1 MFKLYKL
8 KIKLALLSLTNKSLY
23 YLKKLLSIKVVEDLY
38 VSSYF
43 SIINLLE
50 ELESVINESSSL
62 R

>member
-1 MFKLYKL
+1 MFKLYKI

-23 YLKKLLSIKVVEDLY
+23 YLKKLLSIKVIEDLY
-38 VSSYF
+38 VSSYYKIIALF
-43 SIINLLE
+43 S

>member
-1 MFKLYKL
+1 MFKLYKI
-8 KIKLALLSLTNKSLY
+8 KIKLALLTLTNKSLY
-23 YLKKLLSIKVVEDLY
+23 YLKKLLNIKVVEELY

-50 ELESVINESSSL
+50 ELESVVNESSSL

>member
-1 MFKLYKL
+1 MFKLYKI

-23 YLKKLLSIKVVEDLY
+23 YLKKLSNLKVVEDLY
-38 VSSYF
+38 VLSYL

-50 ELESVINESSSL
+50 ELESVVNESSSL

>member
-1 MFKLYKL
+1 MFKLYKIR
-8 KIKLALLSLTNKSLY
+8 IKLALLSLTNKSLY
-23 YLKKLLSIKVVEDLY
+23 YLKKLLNIKVVEELY

>member
-23 YLKKLLSIKVVEDLY
+23 YLKKLLNIKVVEDLY
-38 VSSYF
+38 VSSYYKIIALF
-43 SIINLLE
+43 S

>member
-1 MFKLYKL
+1 MFKLYKI
-8 KIKLALLSLTNKSLY
+8 KIKLTLLTLTNKSLY
-23 YLKKLLSIKVVEDLY
+23 YLKKLSNQKVVEDLY
-38 VSSYF
+38 VLSYL

>member
-1 MFKLYKL
+1 MFKLYKI
-8 KIKLALLSLTNKSLY
+8 KIKISLLTFTNKSLY
-23 YLKKLLSIKVVEDLY
+23 YLKKLSNIKVVEDLY

-50 ELESVINESSSL
+50 ELESVVNESSSL

>member
-1 MFKLYKL
+1 MFKLYKI
-8 KIKLALLSLTNKSLY
+8 KIKISLLTLTNKSLY
-23 YLKKLLSIKVVEDLY
+23 YLKKLSNIKVVEDFY

-43 SIINLLE
+43 SIINLLK

>member
-8 KIKLALLSLTNKSLY
+8 KIKLALLTLTNKSLY

-38 VSSYF
+38 VSSYYKIIALF
-43 SIINLLE
+43 S

>member
-1 MFKLYKL
+1 MFKLYKI
-8 KIKLALLSLTNKSLY
+8 KIKISLLTLTNKSLY
-23 YLKKLLSIKVVEDLY
+23 YLKKLSNIKVVEDLY

-50 ELESVINESSSL
+50 ELESVVNESSSL

>member
-1 MFKLYKL
+1 MFKLYKIR
-8 KIKLALLSLTNKSLY
+8 IKLALLSLTNKSLY
-23 YLKKLLSIKVVEDLY
+23 YLKKLLNIKVVEELY

-50 ELESVINESSSL
+50 ELESVVNESSSL

>member
-1 MFKLYKL
+1 MFKLYKI
-8 KIKLALLSLTNKSLY
+8 KIKLTLLSLTNKSLY
-23 YLKKLLSIKVVEDLY
+23 YLKKLLNIKVVEELY

-50 ELESVINESSSL
+50 ELESVVNESSSL

>member
-8 KIKLALLSLTNKSLY
+8 KIKLALLTLTNKSLY
-23 YLKKLLSIKVVEDLY
+23 YLKKLLNIKVVEDLY
-38 VSSYF
+38 ISSYYKIIALF
-43 SIINLLE
+43 S

>member
-1 MFKLYKL
+1 MFKLYKI

-23 YLKKLLSIKVVEDLY
+23 YLKKLLNIKVVEELY

-50 ELESVINESSSL
+50 ELESVVNESSSL

>member
-1 MFKLYKL
+1 MFKLYKI
-8 KIKLALLSLTNKSLY
+8 KIKISLLTLTNKSLY
-23 YLKKLLSIKVVEDLY
+23 YLKKLLNIKVVEDLY

-50 ELESVINESSSL
+50 ELESVVNESSSL